1 MSLKAIHIFFIAL
14 SVLLAFGFSLWALE
28 SYAQGEQSG
37 MLIVALLS
45 FAAGVGLAAYGIVF
59 LRKLKHVSFL

>member
-1 MSLKAIHIFFIAL
+1 MSLKAIHIFFIGL

-28 SYAQGEQSG
+28 SYAHADNSW
-37 MLIVALLS
+37 MLVVALLS
-45 FAAGVGLAAYGIVF
+45 FGAGIGLILYGRMF